1 MIRAATPADAE
12 AICGIYN
19 HYVRETIVTFE
30 EQPVLPAEMAE
41 RIVRVTATHPW
52 LVEEHDGRLRGYA
65 YASVWRPRAS
75 YRYSTEG
82 TIYLAPDCVG
92 RSLGTA
98 LYGDL
103 LSLVRA
109 AGAHPIVGALALP
122 NPASVALHEKLG
134 FEKAAELR
142 EVGRK
147 FDRWIDVGYWQ
158 LMLERAK
165 S

>member
-109 AGAHPIVGALALP
+109 AGAHTIVGALALP